1 MLVGIEE
8 KQWPKQAK
16 SYAEA
21 VAAAQAEVTRLQS
34 KAEELSLSAYQVYL
48 GGVLAKSHGNP
59 RFYNPRPRG
68 MGFFGEQ
75 KRAVRMCEEMR
86 ARLESIC
93 QNQKAIA
100 PAVRFANDIA
110 GGRFDSE
117 AELERAANST
127 IGELRETLA
136 EHFDGAGG
144 R

>member
-21 VAAAQAEVTRLQS
+21 VTAAQAEVTRLQS
-34 KAEELSLSAYQVYL
+34 EAAELSLAAYQVYMSE
-48 GGVLAKSHGNP
+48 VLAKSFGNP
-59 RFYNPRPRG
+59 RLYNPRPRR

-75 KRAVRMCEEMR
+75 KRAVRMCEETR

-100 PAVRFANDIA
+100 PAVRFANDVA
-110 GGRFDSE
+110 GGRFASE

>member
-59 RFYNPRPRG
+59 GFYNPRPRG

-75 KRAVRMCEEMR
+75 KRAVRMCEETR